1 MTVNALSTSG
11 PQTLGPGPGTGR
23 VVFVL
28 FFLLSQVFEESL
40 FQMRFVSVGC
50 SQVEVK

>member
-1 MTVNALSTSG
+1 MLCQPVVLKLWV
-11 PQTLGPGPGTGR
+11 LGLELD
-23 VVFVL
+23 VWFLFL